1 MGTMGTE
8 NPNVPIDVAKSSLGA
23 VTVDKT
29 PMPINAAM
37 LKTVM
42 EAEMLEEITARI
54 TNKTM
59 STIELLEA
67 FVKESKTRLFDLEFL
82 LARYFLRNLGSDTA
96 ITKEESSR
104 TVLIKFFD
112 KADAQRPFSL
122 CMIKNPSAGGQGL
135 AKDVSQHM
143 SNDKK
148 ITDFDTLEILL
159 ETLMEAE
166 VHREAFSWTPPTG
179 KEQEALMQYITGDC
193 ARFWMGKSGGVK
205 LAPGFWLMLK
215 IRQELCAHILS
226 SDNF

>member
-1 MGTMGTE
+1 MGTMCTE

-42 EAEMLEEITARI
+42 ETEMLEEITARI

-104 TVLIKFFD
+104 TVLTKFFD
-112 KADAQRPFSL
+112 NLANADAQSPFSL
-122 CMIKNPSAGGQGL
+122 CMIKTPSAGGQGL
-135 AKDVSQHM
+135 SKDVFQYM
-143 SNDKK
+143 SKDKD
-148 ITDFDTLEILL
+148 ITDFNTLEILL

-166 VHREAFSWTPPTG
+166 VHRETFSWTPCCD
-179 KEQEALMQYITGDC
+179 QV
-193 ARFWMGKSGGVK
+193 SGSCS
-205 LAPGFWLMLK
+205 
-215 IRQELCAHILS
+215 R
-226 SDNF
+226 SDRNL